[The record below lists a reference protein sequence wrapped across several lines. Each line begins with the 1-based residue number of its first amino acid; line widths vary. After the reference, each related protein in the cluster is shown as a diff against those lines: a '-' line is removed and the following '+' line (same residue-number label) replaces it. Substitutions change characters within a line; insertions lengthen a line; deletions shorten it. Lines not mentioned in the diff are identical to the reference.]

1 MIGKFHNILIGI
13 GCRKSQEN
21 IFNSRIFDGKLLTNS
36 KKLAFKFDLN
46 KSECKSLE
54 VNASAHKAWPNRV
67 AVFNLAST

>member
-1 MIGKFHNILIGI
+1 MDVTEL
-13 GCRKSQEN
+13 R
-21 IFNSRIFDGKLLTNS
+21 LTWAGWPNS